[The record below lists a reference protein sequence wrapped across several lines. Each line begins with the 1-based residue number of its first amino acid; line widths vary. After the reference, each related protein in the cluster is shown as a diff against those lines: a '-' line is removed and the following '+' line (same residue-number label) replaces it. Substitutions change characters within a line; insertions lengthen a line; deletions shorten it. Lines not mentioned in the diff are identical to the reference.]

1 MRESIISA
9 SKPVTVLK
17 MERENTG
24 LKVTGNGKNAGNDIF
39 DYYVTW
45 GIFDGN
51 VIVLRFRSKKFA
63 SATVNCFN
71 HCDSFEMLPC
81 DSLGNIVHDPEDE

>member
-24 LKVTGNGKNAGNDIF
+24 LKVTGNGKNAGDAIY
-39 DYYVTW
+39 DYFVTW
-45 GIFDGN
+45 GIFDQS

-71 HCDSFEMLPC
+71 HCDEFEMLPC
-81 DSLGNIVHDPEDE
+81 NEVGEVIDSGE